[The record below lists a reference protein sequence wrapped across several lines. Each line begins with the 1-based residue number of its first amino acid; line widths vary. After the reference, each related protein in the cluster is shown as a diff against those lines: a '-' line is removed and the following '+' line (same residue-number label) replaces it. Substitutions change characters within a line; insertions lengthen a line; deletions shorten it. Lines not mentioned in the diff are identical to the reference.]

1 MTARST
7 TRARRAPTRPIECR
21 ARSSARSR
29 AADAS
34 ALSLPLPQL
43 TGSASPR
50 PPPQLTGAHSSRSP
64 RQDLRL
70 SSRAV
75 SSQDLALPTR
85 RPLTSASAHGQL
97 LVKISRLPT
106 RRPLT
111 SASAHGR
118 LRNLSL
124 FSMLLR
130 RSSPC
135 VQCSS
140 SSSGNLFSLCV
151 ARPTAGR
158 RRPPSGGVGASRSRS
173 LGGRRPTPRASQDMD
188 LPLSVIVH
196 RPLER
201 SRGGPRNLRTA
212 KRLSPRVRGGWGYG
226 RRARGRPP

>member
-7 TRARRAPTRPIECR
+7 TRARRAPTRPSERR
-21 ARSSARSR
+21 APLTRQQSLYHCLSSR
-29 AADAS
+29 AV
-34 ALSLPLPQL
+34 PC
-43 TGSASPR
+43 
-50 PPPQLTGAHSSRSP
+50 
-64 RQDLRL
+64 QDLRL
-70 SSRAV
+70 SSRAATR
-75 SSQDLALPTR
+75 QDLAPPTR
-85 RPLTSASAHGQL
+85 RL
-97 LVKISRLPT
+97 
-106 RRPLT
+106 LT

-212 KRLSPRVRGGWGYG
+212 KRLSPRVRGGWGRG
-226 RRARGRPP
+226 RERARGRPWEPPSVGLMPQNLELPSGTVARQQV